1 MPLSKKHH
9 GTKLGGYFI
18 GNSEECLKKGRL
30 YNKLRG
36 NVQLIFTSP
45 PFPLNNKKK
54 YGNLKGDKYRKWF
67 ASLAEIFSELLTDD
81 GSIVIELGNSWVSGQ
96 PIQSL
101 LHLHSLIDFLE
112 NENAGLKLC
121 QEFICYN
128 PSRLPSP
135 AQWVTVNRIR
145 TVDSFTR
152 LWWMSKSEYP
162 KADNSRVLRPYSKS
176 MLKLLKKQD
185 YNSGKRPSEHNI
197 SEGSFLSDH
206 GGSIMPN
213 VIELEAVDEDRDV
226 RLPHN
231 FMSYSN
237 TRSNDQFTIECKN
250 KNIEIHPARMPYQ
263 LPEFF
268 IKFLTDEN
276 DIVLDPFAGSNTTGV
291 SAELMGRKWVSLEIK
306 QEYAEQAKIRLDVER
321 KAKRNG
327 NRKHN

>member
-9 GTKLGGYFI
+9 GSPKGGYFI
-18 GNSEECLKKGRL
+18 GNSVDCLKKGRL
-30 YNKLRG
+30 YNRIKG
-36 NVQLIFTSP
+36 DVQLIFTSP

-54 YGNLKGDKYRKWF
+54 YGNLQGEEYQKWF
-67 ASLAEIFSELLTDD
+67 ASLAETFSGLLTEN
-81 GSIVIELGNSWVSGQ
+81 GSIVIELGNSWV
-96 PIQSL
+96 PEKPMQSL

-112 NENAGLKLC
+112 NEKAGLQLC

-152 LWWMSKSEYP
+152 LWWMSKSDYP
-162 KADNSRVLRPYSKS
+162 KADNSKVLRPYSKS
-176 MLKLLKKQD
+176 MLSLLKKQK
-185 YNSGKRPSEHNI
+185 YNSGKRPSEHMI
-197 SEGSFLSDH
+197 SEKSFLTDH

-213 VIELEAVDEDRDV
+213 VIELEQTDENRDV

-237 TRSNDQFTIECKN
+237 TASNDPFTKECKEQD
-250 KNIEIHPARMPYQ
+250 IDIHPARMPRQ

-268 IKFLTDEN
+268 IEFLTDEG
-276 DIVLDPFAGSNTTGV
+276 DLVLDPFAGSNTTGV
-291 SAELMGRKWVSLEIK
+291 TAELMGRKWVSLEIK
-306 QEYAEQAKIRLDVER
+306 DEYAEQAKVRLDVER

-327 NRKHN
+327 NR